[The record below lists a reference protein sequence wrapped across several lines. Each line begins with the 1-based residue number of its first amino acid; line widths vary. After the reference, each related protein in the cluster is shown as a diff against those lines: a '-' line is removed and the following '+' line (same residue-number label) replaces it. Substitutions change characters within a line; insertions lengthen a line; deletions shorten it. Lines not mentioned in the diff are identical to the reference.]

1 MVAGL
6 VLAALVASAAVA
18 LPLKRTGALLLAGV
32 SVLWFLVNSPMEG
45 EVLVFLT
52 PAHGLSAADLAG
64 IAGLVIALAAW
75 LLADD

>member
-64 IAGLVIALAAW
+64 IAGLLVALAAW